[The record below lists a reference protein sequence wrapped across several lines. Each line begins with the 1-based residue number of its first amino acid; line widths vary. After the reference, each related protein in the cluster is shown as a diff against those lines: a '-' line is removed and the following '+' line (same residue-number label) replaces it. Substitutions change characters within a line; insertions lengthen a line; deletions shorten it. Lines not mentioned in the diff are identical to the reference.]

1 MIVMGLINSYQR
13 NLAERPKENKI
24 TLIIYM
30 VLRLLIVIVMIRA
43 IVIGN
48 YEGVFTCVL
57 TLLLLLIPTFLKD
70 ALRINIPPL
79 FESII
84 YLFIFSANILGELAH
99 FYSHI
104 PIWDTML
111 HTLNGF
117 LFAAVGF
124 STVDLLNRNSKKI
137 KLSPLYLTLVA
148 FCVSMT
154 IGVLWEF
161 FECGMDLFF
170 GKDMQKDFII
180 DTIRSCK
187 LDPTNSQKVIEVK
200 DIVHTAVTTRSGEV
214 TAIEGG
220 YLDIGLLDTMK
231 DMFVN
236 FIGAVVFCIF
246 GFIYEKVG
254 SKNKTAAMVVEGLK
268 IRPATE
274 EEVQQMSDRKQA
286 AIEEVK
292 QKIKKEEEKVM
303 KNRTSS

>member
-1 MIVMGLINSYQR
+1 MGLIKNYQR
-13 NLAERPKENKI
+13 SLSDRVKENKV
-24 TLIIYM
+24 TFIIYTI
-30 VLRLLIVIVMIRA
+30 LRVLIVVVMIRS
-43 IVIGN
+43 IFIGN

-57 TLLLLLIPTFLKD
+57 TLLLLLIPSFLKG
-70 ALRINIPPL
+70 ALRISIPPL

-99 FYSHI
+99 FYAHI

-117 LFAAVGF
+117 LFAAVGY
-124 STVDLLNRNSKKI
+124 STVELLNRSSKKI

-170 GKDMQKDFII
+170 GTDMQKDFIV
-180 DTIRSCK
+180 DTIRSTK
-187 LDPTNSQKVIEVK
+187 LDPTNNQNVIVVK
-200 DIVHTAVTTRSGEV
+200 DIVNTTITTRSGEV
-214 TAIEGG
+214 TTIDGG
-220 YLDIGLLDTMK
+220 YLDIGILDTMK
-231 DMFVN
+231 DLFVN
-236 FIGAVVFCIF
+236 FIGAIVFCIF

-254 SKNKTAAMVVEGLK
+254 RKNKTAAMVVEGLK

-303 KNRTSS
+303 KNRTLS